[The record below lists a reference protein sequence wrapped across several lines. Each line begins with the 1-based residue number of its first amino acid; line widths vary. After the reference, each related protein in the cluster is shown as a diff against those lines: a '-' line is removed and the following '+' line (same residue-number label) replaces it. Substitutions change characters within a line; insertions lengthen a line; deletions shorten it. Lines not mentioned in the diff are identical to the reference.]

1 MVEIEVGVLV
11 KQCLDRRIADRDTLR
26 RELASWQRRRNA
38 QGARIKW
45 LFDVRRAREKLGR
58 VYPTPRAKFCS
69 VAGPWI
75 SKSSSISSMPAEMD
89 RSELKIC
96 FNSIR

>member
-1 MVEIEVGVLV
+1 MV

-38 QGARIKW
+38 EGARVKW

-58 VYPTPRAKFCS
+58 VYPKPLSNDLAH
-69 VAGPWI
+69 A
-75 SKSSSISSMPAEMD
+75 A
-89 RSELKIC
+89 
-96 FNSIR
+96 